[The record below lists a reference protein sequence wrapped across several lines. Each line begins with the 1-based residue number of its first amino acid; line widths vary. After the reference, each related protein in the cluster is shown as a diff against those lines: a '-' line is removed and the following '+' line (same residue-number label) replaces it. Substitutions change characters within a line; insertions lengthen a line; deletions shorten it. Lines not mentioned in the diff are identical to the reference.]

1 MTQNLYCYMQ
11 CPKKLG
17 YLKVAIMNE
26 ESPTYPKSSVLMF
39 WICGVVM
46 MLMVFLSPFY
56 QGRTD
61 THAVADSFVVHEAL
75 PEGNT
80 DCALKNNVV
89 SVDTRKSEGLFY
101 QIIQKAADLNDVD
114 PALVKAIIMA
124 ESSFNPRAVSKK
136 GAEGLMQLMPT
147 TAKALGVEDSFNPEH
162 NIKGGVRYF
171 RQLMDQFGGDTKLA
185 LAAYNAGS
193 TKVRSYQGV
202 PPFKATRYYIKK
214 VFEYYQYYKESMAPE
229 TGKV

>member
-1 MTQNLYCYMQ
+1 LE
-11 CPKKLG
+11 

-26 ESPTYPKSSVLMF
+26 ESPTYPKSSVLIL
-39 WICGVVM
+39 WICVVVM
-46 MLMVFLSPFY
+46 MLMVFLSPLY

-61 THAVADSFVVHEAL
+61 THAVADPSVVHEAL
-75 PEGNT
+75 PEENT

-89 SVDTRKSEGLFY
+89 SVDARESEGLFY
-101 QIIQKAADLNDVD
+101 PIIQQAADLNDVD

-162 NIKGGVRYF
+162 NINGGVRYF
-171 RQLMDQFGGDTKLA
+171 RQLMDRFGGDTKLA

-214 VFEYYQYYKESMAPE
+214 VFEYYQYYKENMAPE

>member
-1 MTQNLYCYMQ
+1 
-11 CPKKLG
+11 
-17 YLKVAIMNE
+17 MNE
-26 ESPTYPKSSVLMF
+26 ESPTYPKSSVLIL
-39 WICGVVM
+39 WICVVVM
-46 MLMVFLSPFY
+46 MLMGFLPRY

-61 THAVADSFVVHEAL
+61 TATDPFVVHEAL
-75 PEGNT
+75 PEENT
-80 DCALKNNVV
+80 DCVLKNNVV
-89 SVDTRKSEGLFY
+89 SVDARKSEGLFY
-101 QIIQKAADLNDVD
+101 PIIQQAADLNDVD

-214 VFEYYQYYKESMAPE
+214 VFEYYQYYKENMAPE

>member
-1 MTQNLYCYMQ
+1 LI
-11 CPKKLG
+11 L
-17 YLKVAIMNE
+17 
-26 ESPTYPKSSVLMF
+26 
-39 WICGVVM
+39 WICVVVM
-46 MLMVFLSPFY
+46 MLMVFLSPLY

-61 THAVADSFVVHEAL
+61 THAVAGPFVVHEAL
-75 PEGNT
+75 PEENT

-89 SVDTRKSEGLFY
+89 SVDARKSEDLFY
-101 QIIQKAADLNDVD
+101 LIIQKAADLNDVD
-114 PALVKAIIMA
+114 PALVRAIIMA
-124 ESSFNPRAVSKK
+124 ESSFNPRAVSKR
-136 GAEGLMQLMPT
+136 GAKGLMQLMPT

-171 RQLMDQFGGDTKLA
+171 RQLMDQFGGDTRLA

-214 VFEYYQYYKESMAPE
+214 VFEYYQYYKENMAPE